1 MQKHSLSLC
10 LIMRDEEEIIGRTLK
25 SVLSH
30 VDEVVAVDFE
40 SHDNTRLIVE
50 GYGARV
56 VDGSFG
62 DDYARARN
70 AGVAAAY
77 GDWILVLDPGEVL
90 EQVRPVDLGRLLADP
105 DALAY
110 YCRVRR
116 EDRSGAKLVRDEL
129 RLFRNLPRLRYRQ
142 SICEQIEPSLDE
154 ISRESG
160 GECLPSSLKVRSAFQ
175 GDKVATERLRLLRQA
190 VHEAPAEAWLRY
202 QLARHLARED
212 GGEIS
217 AVRGFSQVMRQAQQ
231 AVQLLEQLD
240 EEALDSV
247 RWGGGLYALLSKVLR
262 TVDRPEEA
270 LEIVERGLERH
281 GESSPLRFEHGAA
294 LLLCA
299 GEAKKGARLRD
310 LARRQFESLLDGPER
325 IEVAEIHESY
335 FQRLPRIWL
344 GNCALAENSLE
355 EARNYFRRALE
366 ENPKEPAA
374 WHGLARAAEL
384 ESRDY
389 DALQLYLKA
398 MEQEPAHGGSWEGGI
413 EVLARLGFVD
423 NALSWLRRLTVL
435 LPENPHLTRLSTQL
449 SAEVAAEV

>member
-1 MQKHSLSLC
+1 
-10 LIMRDEEEIIGRTLK
+10 MRDEEETIGRTLK

-62 DDYARARN
+62 DDFARARN
-70 AGVAAAY
+70 AGVSAAY

-116 EDRSGAKLVRDEL
+116 EDKGGANLVTDEV
-129 RLFRNLPRLRYRQ
+129 RLFRNLPRVRYRQ
-142 SICEQIEPSLDE
+142 RVCEQIEPSLQE

-160 GECLPSSLKVRSAFQ
+160 GEFLPSSLGVRSAFE
-175 GDKVATERLRLLRQA
+175 GDQATTERLRLLRHT
-190 VHEAPAEAWLRY
+190 VHEFPADPWLRY
-202 QLARHLARED
+202 QLARHLAREE
-212 GGEIS
+212 GGDIS
-217 AVRGFSQVMRQAQQ
+217 AVRGFSRVMEEAQE
-231 AVQLLEQLD
+231 AVRLLEQVP
-240 EEALDSV
+240 EEALDGVS
-247 RWGGGLYALLSKVLR
+247 WGRGLYALLSKVLR

-270 LEIVERGLERH
+270 LEVVERGLERH

-299 GEAKKGARLRD
+299 VEGKKGSRLRD
-310 LARRQFESLLDGPER
+310 LALRQFESLLDGPER
-325 IEVAEIHESY
+325 IEVNEIHESY
-335 FQRLPRIWL
+335 FDRLPKIWL
-344 GNCALAENSLE
+344 GNCALAEKKLD
-355 EARNYFRRALE
+355 EAREYFRHALT
-366 ENPKEPAA
+366 ENPKEAAA
-374 WHGLARAAEL
+374 WYGLARAAEL
-384 ESRDY
+384 EGRDY

-398 MEQEPAHGGSWEGGI
+398 MEQEPAHGSSWEGGI
-413 EVLARLGFVD
+413 EVLARLGFAD
-423 NALSWLRRLTVL
+423 NASSWLRRLTVL
-435 LPENPHLTRLSTQL
+435 LPENPHLARLSSKL
-449 SAEVAAEV
+449 SREVAAEV

>member
-10 LIMRDEEEIIGRTLK
+10 LIMRDEEETIGRTLK

-56 VDGSFG
+56 IDGSFG
-62 DDYARARN
+62 DDHARARN
-70 AGVAAAY
+70 AGLAAAY
-77 GDWILVLDPGEVL
+77 GDWILVLNPGEVL

-116 EDRSGAKLVRDEL
+116 EDRGGANLVRDEL
-129 RLFRNLPRLRYRQ
+129 RLFRNLPRVKYRQ
-142 SICEQIEPSLDE
+142 RVCEQIEPSLDE

-160 GECLPSSLKVRSAFQ
+160 GECLPSSLRVRSAFG
-175 GDKVATERLRLLRQA
+175 GDEPATEGLRLLRQA
-190 VHEAPAEAWLRY
+190 VREQPGEAWLRY

-217 AVRGFSQVMRQAQQ
+217 AVRGFSQVMRQAQES
-231 AVQLLEQLD
+231 VGLLEQLD
-240 EEALDSV
+240 EEALDGV
-247 RWGGGLYALLSKVLR
+247 GWAGGLYALYSKALR

-270 LEIVERGLERH
+270 LELVEQGLERH
-281 GESSPLRFEHGAA
+281 GESSPLRFEHGAT

-299 GEAKKGARLRD
+299 GEGQKGSRFRD
-310 LARRQFESLLDGPER
+310 LSRRQFESLLDGPER
-325 IEVAEIHESY
+325 IEVNEIHESY
-335 FQRLPRIWL
+335 FHRLPRIWL
-344 GNCALAENSLE
+344 GNCALAERKLE
-355 EARNYFRRALE
+355 EARSFFRQALE
-366 ENPKEPAA
+366 ENPKEAAA

-384 ESRDY
+384 EGRDY

-435 LPENPHLTRLSTQL
+435 LPENPHLSRLSAKL
-449 SAEVAAEV
+449 SGEVAAEV